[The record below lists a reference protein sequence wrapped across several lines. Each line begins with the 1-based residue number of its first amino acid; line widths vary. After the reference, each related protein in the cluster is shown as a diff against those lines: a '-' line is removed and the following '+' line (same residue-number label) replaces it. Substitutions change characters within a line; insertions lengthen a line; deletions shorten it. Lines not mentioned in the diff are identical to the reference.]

1 MNSRYDKWNGMNG
14 SHTHAHFTDLWPD
27 FLSDRCHHSHSIL
40 RMFYLYI
47 WFCVCFFYF
56 IVSLSIFCLFVLCLK
71 NSNKSRI
78 HEAMS
83 ACMAKIISHIT
94 ELLFG
99 TSPKKIYAMWP
110 FQGREYD
117 HQILF
122 STFHQSYQNH
132 RISFNFAVFRS
143 FNRNTYLAI
152 ATKPL
157 FLHSVR

>member
-1 MNSRYDKWNGMNG
+1 MINEMEWMDRIHMLILQ
-14 SHTHAHFTDLWPD
+14 TCDLIF
-27 FLSDRCHHSHSIL
+27 FLIAVIIL
-40 RMFYLYI
+40 IL
-47 WFCVCFFYF
+47 FCVCFICIFDSVCVFFYF

-71 NSNKSRI
+71 NSNESRI

-110 FQGREYD
+110 FQGREND

-143 FNRNTYLAI
+143 FNRNT
-152 ATKPL
+152 
-157 FLHSVR
+157 